1 MANRLDYFFKQ
12 PVTEAELDLGFKL
25 LEDADRLIVAD
36 LGLTG
41 VISGGVATEHSPVAD
56 LTVDLTGPFLSH
68 SPQGERV
75 AYVPAQTVDL
85 SIDNLGAST
94 DPPTPTFERIVSLF
108 VKFDRTLSDPRLD
121 GASQTIFFNQ
131 AESFKFFVTQ
141 GAEAAPGTP
150 TPPPLEADG
159 LLLAD
164 VTLTSGQTQI
174 LNADLDTARRQEVN
188 FGRADQISV
197 VDNFPNILSV
207 VTDVQETLEALA
219 AADQTIIGKLL
230 IGRTAAP
237 TAGFA
242 LEVDA
247 VSPEFIHLHD
257 PSTELVAGK
266 GTGLHLAFT
275 AGATHLLVADIVDLD
290 SFSLDL
296 SGAIAPPTQGKGHI
310 RADMYSGHAAA
321 AQTTPKMH
329 LLATTSAPRLID
341 FFSGPVGAKV
351 FDTKIKVGE
360 LETQLSGGIKAL
372 LGNIVATVGDLISTA
387 GKITA
392 LGLVQGSG
400 FVPINDVRNST
411 LDALEALRLNKG
423 QLTGAVAR
431 VDAAGAL
438 VGANDVN
445 VASITDNGTGDHTVN
460 FDRNHN
466 DADYIVQVS
475 LDGGGAG
482 RITVGTTAVGSVQ
495 VLTFDTSDVAADRA
509 FHLTTV
515 GVLV

>member
-1 MANRLDYFFKQ
+1 MDRLDYFFKQ
-12 PVTEAELDLGFKL
+12 AVTEAELDLGFANS
-25 LEDADRLIVAD
+25 EQADRDIVAD

-41 VISGGVATEHSPVAD
+41 IISGGIVTQHAPTAD
-56 LTVDLTGPFLSH
+56 LTVDATGPFLSH
-68 SPQGERV
+68 SPQGERMQ
-75 AYVPAQTVDL
+75 YVPNQTVDL
-85 SIDNLGAST
+85 SVDNLSAST
-94 DPPTPTFERIVSLF
+94 AVGTPGNAKIVSLF
-108 VKFDRTLSDPRLD
+108 MKFDRTLTDPRLD
-121 GASQTIFFNQ
+121 GASQTVFFDQ
-131 AESFKFFVTQ
+131 AESFKFFVVQ
-141 GAEAAPGTP
+141 GAEDTSGSEV
-150 TPPPLEADG
+150 PPALEADG
-159 LLLAD
+159 LLMVDA
-164 VTLTSGQTQI
+164 TLIFGQTQI
-174 LNADLDTARRQEVN
+174 FNADLDTARRQEVN

-197 VDNFPNILSV
+197 VDNFPNLQSAV
-207 VTDVQETLEALA
+207 VNVQETLEALA
-219 AADQTIIGKLL
+219 ASDQTIIGKLL
-230 IGRTAAP
+230 VGRTAIP
-237 TAGFA
+237 TTGFA

-257 PSTELVAGK
+257 PSTELVPGK
-266 GTGLHLAFT
+266 GTGLHLDFT
-275 AGATHLLVADIVDLD
+275 AGASHLLIADIVDLD
-290 SFSLDL
+290 SLSLDL

-310 RADMYSGHAAA
+310 RADMYSGHAAV

-372 LGNIVATVGDLISTA
+372 LGNIVATAGDLISTA

-400 FVPINDVRNST
+400 FVPANDVRNST

-438 VGANDVN
+438 VGTNDVN

-460 FDRNHN
+460 FDRSHS
-466 DADYIVQVS
+466 DANYIVQVS

-482 RITVGTTAVGSVQ
+482 RITVGTTAAGNVQ
-495 VLTFDTSDVAADRA
+495 VLTFDTSDAAADRA
-509 FHLTTV
+509 FHLTTI